1 VPLGKPD
8 PVELHPDIQA
18 DHRHQTFHNYLD
30 EFLLAVRV
38 FGFLEKPV
46 SVIDQYCCIEMSIQ
60 LDAGVP
66 RVG

>member
-18 DHRHQTFHNYLD
+18 DQRPQTFHNYLD

-46 SVIDQYCCIEMSIQ
+46 SPPAVAVGDSSIRAF
-60 LDAGVP
+60 AGVS
-66 RVG
+66 

>member
-1 VPLGKPD
+1 MPLGKPD

-18 DHRHQTFHNYLD
+18 DHRPQTFHNYLD

-46 SVIDQYCCIEMSIQ
+46 NDIWPAVALVETLIQ
-60 LDAGVP
+60 LF
-66 RVG
+66 